1 METPARTFFDWRSAR
16 ARGSARRRKNKTPWK
31 EPKEESWEEER
42 QGESGS
48 VDLVSIFKPK
58 KRKREKVI
66 IDNTHYDKMPI
77 CGIEVRLPVGLKP
90 YPSQKLMMVRIITAL
105 SKRLN
110 LLAESPTGSGKTM
123 ALLASSCAWIQD
135 YKKKRW
141 EATAACPVHNYR
153 AKAKDST
160 DPPGMFSEAFHSL
173 SFAVVHHTRIIE
185 FVWLF
190 TFSSLFSQQVVY
202 ALPIC
207 HSSCEL
213 NTTQTK

>member
-1 METPARTFFDWRSAR
+1 LESKAKHSVKKKLPE
-16 ARGSARRRKNKTPWK
+16 TPWK
-31 EPKEESWEEER
+31 EPKEENWEEER
-42 QGESGS
+42 QGESRS

-66 IDNTHYDKMPI
+66 IDNTQYDKMPI
-77 CGIEVRLPVGLKP
+77 CGVEVRLPVGLKP

-153 AKAKDST
+153 AKAKGSP
-160 DPPGMFSEAFHSL
+160 DPPGMFAEAFHSL
-173 SFAVVHHTRIIE
+173 SFTVVHHT
-185 FVWLF
+185 
-190 TFSSLFSQQVVY
+190 
-202 ALPIC
+202 
-207 HSSCEL
+207 
-213 NTTQTK
+213 